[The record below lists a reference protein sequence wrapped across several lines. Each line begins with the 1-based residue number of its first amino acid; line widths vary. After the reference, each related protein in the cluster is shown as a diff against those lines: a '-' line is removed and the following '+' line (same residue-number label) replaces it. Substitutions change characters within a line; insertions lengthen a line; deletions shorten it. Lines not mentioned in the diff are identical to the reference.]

1 MDHNFH
7 PTELSLIMIVILGLS
22 LSILSGFVGPFVLA
36 SRTSSLVG
44 TISHAILLGVGI
56 AVFFNWNQ
64 FVCISVVGVLIGILI
79 GIITIKDPK
88 NKEMVMSAIWSVGM
102 ALGVILLYHK
112 GYDGEEI
119 VHVLFGDIEHL
130 NQKDIVILCVGSLCV
145 MGFILYHFKSLSTM
159 NFNFEQSDI
168 LSTSARSMYLFLLGI
183 ISFTVVLMVKF
194 VGIVLVLS
202 LLSLPAAMALHL
214 SKTTSQQVV
223 YSVILA
229 MAITFGGLKLSF
241 LLHWPI
247 GATITLFSGACY
259 SLILFSKKT

>member
-1 MDHNFH
+1 MDHNFN
-7 PTELSLIMIVILGLS
+7 PTELSFIMIIILGLS

-44 TISHAILLGVGI
+44 TISHAILLGVGV
-56 AVFFNWNQ
+56 AVYFNWNQ
-64 FVCISVVGVLIGILI
+64 FFCISIIGVLIGILI

-119 VHVLFGDIEHL
+119 MHVLFGDIEHL
-130 NQKDIVILCVGSLCV
+130 NQKDIMILCLGSLCV
-145 MGFILYHFKSLSTM
+145 MGFILYYFKNLSTM
-159 NFNFEQSDI
+159 NFNFEQSEI
-168 LSTSARSMYLFLLGI
+168 LPTSSRSMYLFLLGV

-214 SKTTSQQVV
+214 SKTVIQQVF
-223 YSVILA
+223 YGVIGA
-229 MAITFGGLKLSF
+229 MVITFGGLKLSF

-247 GATITLFSGACY
+247 GATIALFSGACY
-259 SLILFSKKT
+259 LPVLLSRKT